1 MKKSIAI
8 TVLAGLFLLPAYIAQ
23 AALSDSVTVKVK
35 IAPSIS
41 VDITETELPIGD
53 VTAGIAA
60 GSVIPS
66 ATGVTVKN
74 NGSGVAETYS
84 LSLTDPALRWKAVQT
99 DVDRN
104 TAAEKYILNAAF
116 ASTKNNI
123 TWDDA
128 KHALSTTPTPCT
140 TSKFA
145 GDQNGIAVPYN
156 TPKTLWFQ
164 FKAPIATEVGTEQ
177 GITVTVTAAAS

>member
-1 MKKSIAI
+1 MKKLITI

-23 AALSDSVTVKVK
+23 AALSDSLTVRVK

-41 VDITETELPIGD
+41 VNITETELPIGD
-53 VTAGIAA
+53 VAAGIAA
-60 GSVIPS
+60 GSVTPS
-66 ATGVTVKN
+66 ATGVTVTN

-84 LSLTDPALRWKAVQT
+84 LSLTDPALKWKAVIT
-99 DVDRN
+99 DAAR
-104 TAAEKYILNAAF
+104 TAEAEKYILNTAF
-116 ASTKNNI
+116 ATGKDKV

-128 KHALSTTPTPCT
+128 KHALSTIPTPCT
-140 TSKFA
+140 ATKFA
-145 GDQNGIAVPYN
+145 GDQNGVAVPYN

-177 GITVTVTAAAS
+177 GITVTVTAQAS